1 MLLGELSGEWSL
13 EDNHLITASAI
24 EKFQSVV
31 GVDNFLLDEESLFRY
46 SLDAYRVW
54 SSQGRFSTNNKVSAV
69 VKPLDTQ
76 EIVKIVKIANQEKIP
91 LIPFGSGTGVMGAI
105 NPVPGSVCVDLKRM
119 KSILDID
126 PVSLTVTAQSGVIL
140 AQLDESLSKRDLM
153 LGHDPYSLPI
163 ATVGG
168 AISTSGVGY
177 RAAKYGSMGDQ
188 VLGLQVV
195 LPNGEILET
204 RSVEKTSVGPG
215 FQYLFIGT
223 EGVFGFITQAT
234 LKVFRI
240 PESRVFK
247 TYSFD
252 NFENGFNAMNEMF
265 SIGLKPSLSDLT
277 EECSDINNSNQT
289 KGQYSTNLFLVF
301 EGYCEEVKA
310 QLSRVPDICSQYGGT
325 DAGPSMSK
333 NYWDKRHDSAYR
345 FKDNYIKKSVDDWPI
360 ANRNRVV
367 AYPHVALPAS
377 KVLEYRRLAEQIVLE
392 FQVEITEYS
401 CWTNPGLFS
410 LMLVKTVVDWNK
422 DVADL
427 DIAVDKL
434 LTLAQ
439 DLGGTMEYVHGVGS
453 KLSHLVS
460 RELGYG
466 LEIMRKIKSSIDPEN
481 IINPNNLGM

>member
-1 MLLGELSGEWSL
+1 MLLEALSGEWSL

-76 EIVKIVKIANQEKIP
+76 EIVKVVKIANQEKTP

-119 KSILDID
+119 NSILDID

-168 AISTSGVGY
+168 AISTNGVGY

-204 RSVEKTSVGPG
+204 RAVEKTSVGPG
-215 FQYLFIGT
+215 LQHLFIGA

-234 LKVFRI
+234 LKVFRV
-240 PESRVFK
+240 PESRIFK

-252 NFENGFNAMNEMF
+252 SFENGFNAMNEMF
-265 SIGLKPSLSDLT
+265 SIGLKPALSDLT
-277 EECSDINNSNQT
+277 EERLGTNSFQKT
-289 KGQYSTNLFLVF
+289 KDRYNTNLFLVF
-301 EGYCEEVKA
+301 EGYNEEVNA
-310 QLSRVPDICSQYGGT
+310 QLSRVPDICSQYEGI
-325 DAGPSMSK
+325 DVGPSMAE
-333 NYWDKRHDSAYR
+333 NYWNTRHDSAYR
-345 FKDNYIKKSVDDWPI
+345 FKDNYINQPVGDWPT
-360 ANRNRVV
+360 AYRNRLV

-377 KVLEYRRLAEQIVLE
+377 QVLEYRRLAKQIVLASK
-392 FQVEITEYS
+392 VEITEYS
-401 CWTNPGLFS
+401 SWTSPGLFS
-410 LMLVKTVVDWNK
+410 LMLVTTVIDQSK
-422 DVADL
+422 DEDELNAVADE
-427 DIAVDKL
+427 L
-434 LTLAQ
+434 LKLAQ
-439 DLGGTMEYVHGVGS
+439 DLGGTMEYVHGVGA
-453 KLSHLVS
+453 KLVDLVP

-481 IINPNNLGM
+481 IMNPNNLGM